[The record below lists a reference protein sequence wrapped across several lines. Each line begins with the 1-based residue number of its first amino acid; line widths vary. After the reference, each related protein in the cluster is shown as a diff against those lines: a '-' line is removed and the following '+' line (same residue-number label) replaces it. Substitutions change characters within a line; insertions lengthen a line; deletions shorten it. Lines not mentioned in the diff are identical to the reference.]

1 MKSEIGDQSASHK
14 MQIGKLG
21 ENIATK
27 YLRDKGWKI
36 HQRNFKAR
44 YGEIDI
50 VAQDTEI
57 LIFVEVK
64 TRIGNAYGTPED
76 AVTPRKLQEVVQTA
90 QYFKM
95 LHPNLPDSLRIDVI
109 GIVLDPETKS
119 PIYFNHTENVTL

>member
-1 MKSEIGDQSASHK
+1 MGDQSASHK
-14 MQIGKLG
+14 MKIGKLG
-21 ENIATK
+21 ENIATT

-64 TRIGNAYGTPED
+64 TRIGNAYGTPEE

-109 GIVLDPETKS
+109 GIVLDPEAKS